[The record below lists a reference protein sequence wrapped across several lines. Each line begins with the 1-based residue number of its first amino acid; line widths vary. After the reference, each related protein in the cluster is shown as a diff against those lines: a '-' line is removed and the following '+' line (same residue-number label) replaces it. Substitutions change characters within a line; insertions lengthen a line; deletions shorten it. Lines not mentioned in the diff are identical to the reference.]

1 MLKENVKD
9 LIFLFTDEKLKSG
22 LEFAKKLSSKK
33 VFNETRK
40 IELELGAYN
49 ILDVLLNNM
58 IKATYELHEKKD
70 IKQMSFK
77 NRRVLQLMGEENSPK
92 SNMTLYEKYQRVT
105 DYIVGMTDNHATYL
119 AHQFSGMGY

>member
-1 MLKENVKD
+1 MQKNILVIC
-9 LIFLFTDEKLKSG
+9 LIIFLIGKGYGQTISTDSLRADFDKLY
-22 LEFAKKLSSKK
+22 E
-33 VFNETRK
+33 
-40 IELELGAYN
+40 
-49 ILDVLLNNM
+49 LDVLLNNM

-92 SNMTLYEKYQRVT
+92 SNITLYEKYQRVT